1 MTPCDAVLEKREVQ
15 TLQKL
20 FSALKQPELLFF
32 NQTSDFDSYR
42 KADEQNHY
50 TTKYSCY

>member
-20 FSALKQPELLFF
+20 FSALKQPELLF
-32 NQTSDFDSYR
+32 QPTSDFDCYR